1 MFFRFRVALISAS
14 FWGIALKIYESK
26 FRMSINNTEIRLLLN
41 LWDLGEGQGA
51 VNKGKLLRSASK
63 DKNKAIACKNALLSL
78 IDSGTIAVSKEKRTE
93 KYSLSDTGL
102 QKLVGGLRSPDSEFE
117 GALVGSRLA
126 NAALKLIRQNQ
137 GQFIES
143 APNISSYDEFKV
155 MALETYDRINF
166 EFNHNNF
173 VPIYKIRRSIGNL
186 VTRSEFNE
194 WLIKMQAEDILLLQE
209 SGVEDSS
216 PDKLQDSVST
226 PISGLRCY
234 ATKKTN
240 SKINGAT
247 TK

>member
-1 MFFRFRVALISAS
+1 
-14 FWGIALKIYESK
+14 
-26 FRMSINNTEIRLLLN
+26 MSINNTEIRLLLN
-41 LWDLGEGQGA
+41 LWDFGEGQGV

-63 DKNKAIACKNALLSL
+63 DKDKATAYKNALLSL
-78 IDSGTIAVSKEKRTE
+78 IDGGAIAISKEKRTE
-93 KYSLSDTGL
+93 KYSLSDAGL
-102 QKLVGGLRSPDSEFE
+102 QKLVSGLRSPDFGFE

-126 NAALKLIRQNQ
+126 NATLKLIRQNQ
-137 GQFIES
+137 GQSIES
-143 APNISSYDEFKV
+143 EPKISSYDEFKV
-155 MALETYDRINF
+155 VALETYDRINF

-173 VPIYKIRRSIGNL
+173 VPIYKIRRSIGDL

-194 WLIKMQAEDILLLQE
+194 WLIKMQADDILLLQE

>member
-1 MFFRFRVALISAS
+1 
-14 FWGIALKIYESK
+14 
-26 FRMSINNTEIRLLLN
+26 MSINNTEIRLLLN
-41 LWDLGEGQGA
+41 LWDLGEGQGM

-102 QKLVGGLRSPDSEFE
+102 QKLVGGLRSPDFGFE
-117 GALVGSRLA
+117 GASVGSRLA
-126 NAALKLIRQNQ
+126 NAALKLVHQNK
-137 GQFIES
+137 GQSVSIES
-143 APNISSYDEFKV
+143 APKISTYDEFKV
-155 MALETYDRINF
+155 VALETYERINF

-173 VPIYKIRRSIGNL
+173 VPIYKIRRSIGDL

>member
-1 MFFRFRVALISAS
+1 M
-14 FWGIALKIYESK
+14 
-26 FRMSINNTEIRLLLN
+26 
-41 LWDLGEGQGA
+41 
-51 VNKGKLLRSASK
+51 
-63 DKNKAIACKNALLSL
+63 LSL
-78 IDSGTIAVSKEKRTE
+78 IDGGAIAISKEKRTE
-93 KYSLSDTGL
+93 KYSLSDAGL
-102 QKLVGGLRSPDSEFE
+102 QKLVSGLRSPDFGFE

-126 NAALKLIRQNQ
+126 NATLKLIRQNQ
-137 GQFIES
+137 GQSIES
-143 APNISSYDEFKV
+143 EPKISSYDEFKV
-155 MALETYDRINF
+155 VALETYDRINF

-173 VPIYKIRRSIGNL
+173 VPIYKIRRSIGDL

-194 WLIKMQAEDILLLQE
+194 WLIKMQADDILLLQE